1 MGFNL
6 CDDLGSQQA
15 GTVIDWT
22 PSPSTCQVQQH
33 GSDTFPFTE
42 GTPISVGPGTSNQGT
57 LISSAGQYKY
67 EVTCCM
73 QENATK
79 TVTITVVMGGHKG
92 GGKGNGAKKRK

>member
-1 MGFNL
+1 MGYDL
-6 CDDLGSQQA
+6 CSDLGSIRA
-15 GTVIDWT
+15 GTVINWN

-33 GSDTFPFTE
+33 GSDTFPFTQ

-57 LISSAGQYKY
+57 LISTAGGYKY

-79 TVTITVVMGGHKG
+79 TVTITVMQGGREEKG
-92 GGKGNGAKKRK
+92 SGKR